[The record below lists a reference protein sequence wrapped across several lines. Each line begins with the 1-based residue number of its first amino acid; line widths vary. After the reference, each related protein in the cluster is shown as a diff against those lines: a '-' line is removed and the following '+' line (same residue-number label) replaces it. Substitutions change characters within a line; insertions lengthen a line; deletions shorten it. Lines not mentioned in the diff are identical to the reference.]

1 MGTAA
6 KTGGGHTW
14 YEYGIPGNGQDEA
27 KRIMRFLM
35 TGLLVS
41 GCELSDGRVIEPS
54 VPPIGERTTEDM
66 YK

>member
-1 MGTAA
+1 
-6 KTGGGHTW
+6 
-14 YEYGIPGNGQDEA
+14 
-27 KRIMRFLM
+27 MRFLM